1 MFKFWTVFAVLR
13 VEINERVSIMKRM
26 RQRMLYI
33 VRNICSIDRI
43 FELAKMK
50 FDDKKKK
57 RLIWIVKFY
66 LNIKLNES
74 IDWACSHLELVVHW
88 LKVSKS
94 YKMNMNWRPYL
105 KFYFGNTDQDKAINV
120 QQTASF
126 SLYVFWMKWPT

>member
-57 RLIWIVKFY
+57 RLMWIVKFY

-88 LKVSKS
+88 LKVSKFEIIQNE
-94 YKMNMNWRPYL
+94 YEL
-105 KFYFGNTDQDKAINV
+105 AT
-120 QQTASF
+120 
-126 SLYVFWMKWPT
+126 VFKILFRKYRSR